1 MSRFRQSL
9 EQALASSRN
18 GTAFLTEWPKE
29 TVPEI
34 LNLLWQAYERLKQ
47 TALYKVDILQ
57 ADLQLERSV
66 SALLSDEIQM
76 LLREQGGFASYL
88 VSHERWEIETLN
100 PEISNR
106 PSQYDICFVWYAQ
119 RELKWPCEAKVLKTD
134 GDVAPYVADIR
145 NEFMPCT
152 YGPLSSSGAM
162 LGLLVQGDP
171 HTALRSIEAKL
182 GLQVI
187 TRLEQAPRPHASTAL
202 KRTPPFGKT
211 YPIEFELNH
220 LILHLRPQLESPI
233 DTAN

>member
-18 GTAFLTEWPKE
+18 GAAFLTEWPKE

-34 LNLLWQAYERLKQ
+34 LNLLWQAYDRLKQ

-100 PEISNR
+100 HEISNR
-106 PSQYDICFVWYAQ
+106 PSQYDICFVWYSQ

-171 HTALRSIEAKL
+171 HTALRSIEVKL
-182 GLQVI
+182 GLQVAAH
-187 TRLEQAPRPHASTAL
+187 LGQAPRPHASTAL
-202 KRTPPFGKT
+202 KRNPPLGKT
-211 YPIEFELNH
+211 YPIEFELHH
-220 LILHLRPQLESPI
+220 LILHLRPQLASPI
-233 DTAN
+233 STTN

>member
-18 GTAFLTEWPKE
+18 GGACLAEWPKE

-34 LNLLWQAYERLKQ
+34 LKLLWQAYDRLKQ

-76 LLREQGGFASYL
+76 LLREQGGFASYI

-100 PEISNR
+100 PQISNR

-162 LGLLVQGDP
+162 LGLLVQGNP
-171 HTALRSIEAKL
+171 NAALLSIEVKL
-182 GLQVI
+182 GLQVA
-187 TRLEQAPRPHASTAL
+187 TSLEQAPRPHAITKL
-202 KRTPPFGKT
+202 ERTPPLGKA
-211 YPIEFELNH
+211 YPIAFELHH
-220 LILHLRPQLESPI
+220 LILHLQPQFELPGS
-233 DTAN
+233 ASN